1 MPRKYVVEDND
12 VLLSCELP
20 SHVAD
25 FLRVTAWLDSEG
37 HELGHGAQGI
47 TCDSPMLGGGGGGG
61 IGDFLFEATVY
72 SRLSLLFVSRKLLG
86 FLTRRRVSVTKIVCE
101 GGGAAL
107 FINAF
112 NFFIL

>member
-1 MPRKYVVEDND
+1 MPKKYVVEDND

-47 TCDSPMLGGGGGGG
+47 ACYSPMLGGGGEGHWRCPFWGPSH
-61 IGDFLFEATVY
+61 LFKSY
-72 SRLSLLFVSRKLLG
+72 
-86 FLTRRRVSVTKIVCE
+86 
-101 GGGAAL
+101 
-107 FINAF
+107 
-112 NFFIL
+112 

>member
-1 MPRKYVVEDND
+1 

-47 TCDSPMLGGGGGGG
+47 TCYSPMLGGGGG
-61 IGDFLFEATVY
+61 IRDVLF
-72 SRLSLLFVSRKLLG
+72 
-86 FLTRRRVSVTKIVCE
+86 
-101 GGGAAL
+101 GAFRIDCHFFT
-107 FINAF
+107 FIQVVGY
-112 NFFIL
+112 